1 MPRVDYA
8 QEADEDLVGIAD
20 FIARDKPEAARRW
33 IQRIREMCETLAT
46 RPEMGEL
53 RQGFGVS
60 GCRSFS
66 VGSYILFFRQ
76 TSDGIE
82 VARIV
87 HGSRDMRNL

>member
-1 MPRVDYA
+1 VDYA

-33 IQRIREMCETLAT
+33 IQRIREACETLAM

-53 RQGFGVS
+53 RRGFGVS

-66 VGSYILFFRQ
+66 VGSYVLFFRP

-82 VARIV
+82 VAPIV